1 MAVNEKKLLEKF
13 TTIRAALNVLLK
25 ECAEAERELSD
36 IPVRASKKK
45 KGLSEEEKIRIR
57 ARINKNRQHF
67 TFQ

>member
-1 MAVNEKKLLEKF
+1 MPVNEKKLLEKF
-13 TTIRAALNVLLK
+13 ITIKAALSVLVK
-25 ECAEAERELSD
+25 ECNDAEKELSE
-36 IPVRASKKK
+36 IPVKASKKK